1 MNKRLVNA
9 RIAAGFATATDAIAY
24 CGWRSSTYRA
34 HENGQNNFG
43 LESAAEYAKAYG
55 VSAAWLLLGDEPSHN
70 APAKKK
76 TPKTHRHDCIE
87 NISAISGLLKKMG
100 PHDKLLQQMEACVQ
114 VLRAKAQK
122 K

>member
-9 RIAAGFATATDAIAY
+9 RIAAGFATATDAITY

-114 VLRAKAQK
+114 VLRAKGQK

>member
-1 MNKRLVNA
+1 MQELQPALPRRRMRLPIVDG
-9 RIAAGFATATDAIAY
+9 AAA
-24 CGWRSSTYRA
+24 
-34 HENGQNNFG
+34 
-43 LESAAEYAKAYG
+43 
-55 VSAAWLLLGDEPSHN
+55 LLGDEPSHN